1 MAVQP
6 QTPHIEHIANGTTTG
21 FNLGFDCD
29 DQDHLIVKVDDV
41 EPSVGSWSL
50 TGSAVVFGAAPTS
63 GNKITIQRNTP
74 FERKRDYQSY
84 DNSFRPPA
92 VNKDFDWIW
101 LKLQELGVADWIL
114 GNRIAALKN
123 YVDLKDDELRSYLME
138 EIRKQGVALDQLDE
152 YYNYLMQRLAQ
163 IAVDKGWDASFVT
176 TASGQ
181 NQQEINDFGGAKWH
195 AKSGG
200 YELGATVKLDSGD
213 TVQSTKPAN
222 TVNPNVDTTGWTDSK
237 EKDGYVNI
245 FDFCKCDGTDE
256 SVKALLAVNR
266 ANSQRV
272 PLNIPSNAELLI
284 NGSTTLEPI
293 YGIFGG
299 GRIRKGLYGWLSGS
313 PAILVNNPNQFV
325 DNIRFVKSDTA
336 WVDLESVTV
345 TNNTDRV
352 GWIEVTKSAKNF
364 KITNNIFRGGR
375 FCNWIYGGTNGLVF
389 ANDSDATEEAF
400 IYFGT
405 TNVYTKPPEVI
416 DVVDG
421 VVVANNRVRNVS
433 NASLGGSTGDGIKT
447 TMRCKNI
454 AIIGNNIQ
462 GCRGDAVDLFASGES
477 ILVSNNILA
486 NNTVKGV
493 DIKSVAETDPVWPK
507 DTVKQQQI
515 IVTGNHIFN
524 NGQFG
529 IAVAFN
535 TGVFNMV
542 NISDNNIYKNGYGGI
557 AQQGNNAIITNNI
570 VYANATTPGV
580 LSYAS
585 GIRIE
590 GDVPTDTYSS
600 NIKCTGNICVNNGN
614 STDTNNCGIVV
625 FGGRVEDCDIHSNI
639 LINSDSPGLENSGK
653 QNYGF
658 FCGGGKRISFLHNTA
673 KGNITRDVGWS
684 LDSDLIGTIRT
695 VNLGTVS
702 DTVSYPLGSAKKNWG
717 VHSIEVQS
725 KAYAANST
733 NYFTL
738 SIRKIDSAG
747 VRTAIDNFLATS
759 TESLDLYPIR
769 KVIPANNNEMDA
781 VPFLLSTVTGTPTP
795 LNQLTISLNII
806 DW

>member
-1 MAVQP
+1 MAVP
-6 QTPHIEHIANGTTTG
+6 EQTPYIEHTGNGVTTS
-21 FNLGFDCD
+21 FSLGFQCESK
-29 DQDHLIVKVDDV
+29 DHLIVLVDEI
-41 EPSVGSWSL
+41 EPPIATWSL
-50 TGSAVVFGAAPTS
+50 TGGNVVFTTAPAA
-63 GNKITIQRNTP
+63 GKKITLQRNTP
-74 FERKRDYQSY
+74 FNRNAEYQSFN
-84 DNSFRPPA
+84 NSFRPQTI
-92 VNKDFDWIW
+92 NIDFDRIW
-101 LKLQELGVADWIL
+101 WKLQELGVADWL
-114 GNRIAALKN
+114 MKL
-123 YVDLKDDELRSYLME
+123 YVDRLHQQQEQKINDLKGYVDDRDDELRAYLLE

-163 IAVDKGWDASFVT
+163 IAVDKGWDASFVVD
-176 TASGQ
+176 ASGKS
-181 NQQEINDFGGAKWH
+181 QQEINNLLLKAKD
-195 AKSGG
+195 
-200 YELGATVKLDSGD
+200 E
-213 TVQSTKPAN
+213 
-222 TVNPNVDTTGWTDSK
+222 
-237 EKDGYVNI
+237 YVNI

-256 SVKALLAVNR
+256 SAKALLAVNR

-272 PLNIPSNAELLI
+272 PLYIPPNAELLL
-284 NGSTTLEPI
+284 NGTTTLEPI

-345 TNNTDRV
+345 TNYTDRV
-352 GWIEVTKSAKNF
+352 GWIEVTKNAKNF

-375 FCNWIYGGTNGLVF
+375 FCNWIYGGTSGLVF

-400 IYFGT
+400 AYFGT
-405 TNVYTKPPEVI
+405 THVYTKL
-416 DVVDG
+416 DSVDG

-433 NASLGGSTGDGIKT
+433 NESLGGSTGDGIKT

-462 GCRGDAVDLFASGES
+462 GCRGDAIDLFASGES

-493 DIKSVAETDPVWPK
+493 DIKSVSALDPDWPK
-507 DTVKQQQI
+507 EVVKQQQI
-515 IVTGNHIFN
+515 MVTGNHIYGN
-524 NGQFG
+524 RQFG
-529 IAVAFN
+529 VAVAFN

-542 NISDNNIYKNGYGGI
+542 NISNNNIYKNEYGGI
-557 AQQGNNAIITNNI
+557 IYQGENGIISNNF
-570 VYANATTPGV
+570 VYANATYAQ
-580 LSYAS
+580 SYAS

-590 GDVPTDTYSS
+590 GASAPVTYSK
-600 NIKCTGNICVNNGN
+600 NVKCFGNICVNNGN

-673 KGNITRDVGWS
+673 KGNITSDVGWS
-684 LDSDLIGTIRT
+684 LDSDLIGTIRI

-702 DTVSYPLGSAKKNWG
+702 DNTEYPLGSAKKRWG

-747 VRTAIDNFLATS
+747 VRTAISNFLATS
-759 TESLDLYPIR
+759 TESLGLYPI
-769 KVIPANNNEMDA
+769 KKTIVINSNDKDV
-781 VPFLLSTVTGTPTP
+781 VPYILPIVTGTPTP